1 VGLEGE
7 LRIGLR
13 VRDGRIDR
21 IGIHSTRPDVARS
34 LLQGRTRAEAV
45 AAVPQLFSICAHSQ
59 AAAAALACAAAAGEA
74 VNANRLA
81 NDAASVCAEM
91 VRETAWRTLL
101 EAPRE
106 IGEAPGDEAIA
117 AARAS
122 LTFHCAAP
130 LGSHPGDV
138 AHTIALAAFGVG
150 ADEWLALGTLRE
162 LDRWAAAGHTATARF
177 IRKVRDDDA
186 AAGRRRA
193 VGDAADPALLEG
205 QHHAAWIGELAAA
218 CAADP
223 EFARLPSW
231 RGAPAETGAFAR
243 LQSDPLIAEF
253 SGESAS
259 RVPARFVARLR
270 ELALLLAG
278 RSVPAI
284 GAQTLPTGGI
294 AWVEN
299 ARGLLI
305 HQVQLDQDRVR
316 SYRIVAPTE
325 WNFHP
330 GGALASALLGV
341 AATDLDAVQRHA
353 MRVVN
358 SLDPCVACQVEF
370 DHA

>member
-1 VGLEGE
+1 
-7 LRIGLR
+7 
-13 VRDGRIDR
+13 
-21 IGIHSTRPDVARS
+21 
-34 LLQGRTRAEAV
+34 
-45 AAVPQLFSICAHSQ
+45 
-59 AAAAALACAAAAGEA
+59 
-74 VNANRLA
+74 
-81 NDAASVCAEM
+81 M
-91 VRETAWRTLL
+91 
-101 EAPRE
+101 
-106 IGEAPGDEAIA
+106 
-117 AARAS
+117 
-122 LTFHCAAP
+122 
-130 LGSHPGDV
+130 
-138 AHTIALAAFGVG
+138 
-150 ADEWLALGTLRE
+150 
-162 LDRWAAAGHTATARF
+162 
-177 IRKVRDDDA
+177 
-186 AAGRRRA
+186 
-193 VGDAADPALLEG
+193 
-205 QHHAAWIGELAAA
+205 
-218 CAADP
+218 
-223 EFARLPSW
+223 
-231 RGAPAETGAFAR
+231 
-243 LQSDPLIAEF
+243 
-253 SGESAS
+253 
-259 RVPARFVARLR
+259 PARFVARLR